1 MSKSSLTITFEPST
15 AWGTGKDWL
24 RLEQV
29 NRDSDMATV
38 ADAARVIDATFG
50 IDTCEE
56 GLGNGGDAVEYDEEG
71 QVVPP
76 VGEGEFLDIA
86 QETVPLNACLAMVD
100 YSWVAYVDVIRS
112 RNDIPYKLQIE
123 NGSFLETQLIGG
135 ERTVSMILDGVSEMD
150 LPYPPLGPVTGTWG
164 NVTSVSGA
172 LPEWRVG
179 GATLYLSEPAR
190 GQLNL
195 TYATAWD
202 RVSIKVHGPVA
213 GVQSEPLK
221 TDIIKSEVEIDTEG
235 NPPVSDDGLQ
245 NGEVI
250 CFWNR
255 LAEPLTLEPPETDTT
270 ADGDADLCSRNRQG
284 DTEEEELPT
293 TCYEL
298 VTHEVKCQCSGKVV
312 SSEEVEVAVDCP
324 EGTLPG
330 AHLVGSRRVT
340 SDYIDC
346 DEAGWEVLGGVLY
359 RINDPAYYEEVC
371 CFPPPSGRSLPPCPV
386 IKRVWKP
393 GAEVKPSKAYW
404 QDKLGPDVEFV
415 AVAPREGNCGEL
427 TIRWEVN
434 NNCCASAPPVEWD
447 YTNSAD
453 VMADNSM
460 GAVFWIGGL
469 GPFDVQISG
478 TGFWLDAA
486 HTKKTLTTNSPFVLI
501 YTSAACG
508 VGEITVRDYCL
519 QVASG
524 AVRSVNGQWVIVEDL
539 ANTHT
544 SCASVSYGN
553 WGSTCYSESIRGA
566 YKVQRAD
573 LLCLSTCGG
582 VQEPVRLACPA
593 FGIRTDPCLT
603 NYGVA
608 TMAEARPILGHDP
621 GPCDPEPDCR
631 SEFITGQMS
640 YCNHEVIYPGV
651 TWRVWAW
658 QC

>member
-1 MSKSSLTITFEPST
+1 MSTNSLIITFEPST

-24 RLEQV
+24 RLEQA
-29 NRDSDMATV
+29 NRDSDMATL

-56 GLGNGGDAVEYDEEG
+56 GLGTGGDAVEYDEDG
-71 QVVPP
+71 QVVAP
-76 VGEGEFLDIA
+76 VGEEEFLDIA
-86 QETVPLNACLAMVD
+86 RDALPLNACLAMVD

-123 NGSFLETQLIGG
+123 NGSFLTTQLIGG
-135 ERTVSMILDGVSEMD
+135 ERTVSMVLDGVSEMD
-150 LPYPPLGPVTGTWG
+150 LPYPPLGPITGKWG

-172 LPEWRVG
+172 LPEWRVA

-202 RVSIKVHGPVA
+202 RVAIKVHGPVA
-213 GVQSEPLK
+213 GVPSEPLK
-221 TDIIKSEVEIDTEG
+221 TDILQSDLEIDLGGSEE
-235 NPPVSDDGLQ
+235 SSGLQ
-245 NGEVI
+245 SGEVI

-270 ADGDADLCSRNRQG
+270 AAGAADLCSSNLRG
-284 DTEEEELPT
+284 EVEEDELPT

-298 VTHEVKCQCSGKVV
+298 VTMEVKCQCSGKVV
-312 SSEEVEVAVDCP
+312 SSEEVEVAIDCFD
-324 EGTLPG
+324 GALPG
-330 AHLVGSRRVT
+330 AHLVGSRTVT
-340 SDYIDC
+340 SDYVDC
-346 DEAGWEVLGGVLY
+346 DEAGWQGLGGELY
-359 RINDPAYYEEVC
+359 RINDPAYYEQVC
-371 CFPPPSGRSLPPCPV
+371 CFPPSSERSLPPCPV

-393 GAEVKPSKAYW
+393 GSEVKPSKAYW
-404 QDKLGPDVEFV
+404 QDQLGPDVEFV

-434 NNCCASAPPVEWD
+434 NNCCAAAPPVEWD

-460 GAVFWIGGL
+460 GAVFWTGGL

-478 TGFWLDAA
+478 TGFWLDEA
-486 HTKKTLTTNSPFVLI
+486 HTKKTLTTNSQYVMI

-519 QVASG
+519 QVESG
-524 AVRSVNGQWVIVEDL
+524 AVRSVKGQWVLVEEVTN
-539 ANTHT
+539 AHT
-544 SCASVSYGN
+544 GCASVGYHT
-553 WGSTCYSESIRGA
+553 WGSTCYSESIQGA
-566 YKVQRAD
+566 CRVQRAD
-573 LLCLSTCGG
+573 HLCMVYCTG
-582 VQEPVRLACPA
+582 VKAPAELACSG
-593 FGIRTDPCLT
+593 FGMRGEPCTGL
-603 NYGVA
+603 A
-608 TMAEARPILGHDP
+608 TIDTARPVLGHDP
-621 GPCDPEPDCR
+621 GPCNPEPDCH
-631 SEFITGQMS
+631 EAFITAEMA
-640 YCNHEVIYPGV
+640 YCHHEIIFRGK